1 MPEINPEDFVDMKIM
16 LARIDQKMEVLSDLK
31 SDMGNVRRDVS
42 QVSNKLI
49 DNEGRIKTL
58 EADVRELEAHNSW
71 LRRTLIG
78 AIISGVVA
86 LGFAL
91 IQVNL

>member
-71 LRRTLIG
+71 LRKTLIG